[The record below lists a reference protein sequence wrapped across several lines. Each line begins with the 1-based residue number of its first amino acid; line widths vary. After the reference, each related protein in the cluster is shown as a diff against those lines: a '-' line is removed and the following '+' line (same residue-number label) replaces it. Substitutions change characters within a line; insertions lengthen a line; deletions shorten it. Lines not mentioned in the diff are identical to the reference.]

1 MDIPAYLSEVEYSA
15 AGIIPMIWHEHAD
28 LAKIREELVA
38 LTRVVEQRYMQAESV
53 AMNAENPDDVA
64 MAAGMHWENY
74 FSDDKK
80 RHHKSINASELQLRI
95 DARAFSIGSLCGS
108 LLQIAKQGISVAHG
122 GLGSCPDGR
131 NVHGHHL
138 KQVIWQG
145 RNQSIHWE
153 EGNPHPPVQ
162 QLFDS
167 LTANVD
173 AKFGDYRTRNCAFNI
188 VELLNCQ
195 TLDNFKNDMNLLQ

>member
-1 MDIPAYLSEVEYSA
+1 MDISAYLSEVEYSA

-28 LAKIREELVA
+28 LAKIRDELEA
-38 LTRVVEQRYMQAESV
+38 LTRVVEHKYTQAEFV
-53 AMNAENPDDVA
+53 AMNAEDPDDVA

-74 FSDDKK
+74 FGDDKE
-80 RHHKSINASELQLRI
+80 RHHKAVDATELQSRI
-95 DARAFSIGSLCGS
+95 DARSFSVGSLCGS

-122 GLGSCPDGR
+122 GLAACPDGR
-131 NVHGHHL
+131 DVHGHHL

-153 EGNPHPPVQ
+153 EGDPHPPVR

-173 AKFGDYRTRNCAFNI
+173 AKFGDYRTRNCAFDI
-188 VELLNCQ
+188 VELLNWK
-195 TLDNFKNDMNLLQ
+195 TLEDFTNDMNQLQ